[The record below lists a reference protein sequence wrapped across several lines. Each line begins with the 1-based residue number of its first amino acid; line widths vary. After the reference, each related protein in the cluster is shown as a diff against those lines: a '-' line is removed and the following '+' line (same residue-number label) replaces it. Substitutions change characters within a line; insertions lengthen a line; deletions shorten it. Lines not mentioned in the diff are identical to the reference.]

1 MPGEMEILLAPNGEE
16 IKLQWRRGGIAFS
29 KPIKLKAS
37 VLRNRSAEVRAA
49 LSAMT
54 EYIRRNPKLKEEFDP
69 RWDNYRSVFQ
79 RIRNAGKALRAA
91 ILRQEQS
98 PNAQALEAALM
109 AMPQGASLRI
119 HCSDEE
125 VTFPFGFV
133 CDDSRPGDD
142 LTMER
147 SVKDFGRFWLSRFK
161 ISMVVEGSDYAE
173 SALNINPDTLRA
185 LYALHKTELE
195 KSAEDLGA
203 DLEKLKQLLKVRV
216 GDHYDWDSVT
226 SAWQQIDTPDSIVFV
241 FSHSDGDHLTLDGES
256 KIESLQ
262 FRDMLEKRTSSGATL
277 LILNCCLSAA
287 GAEGASLLS
296 AVARPGF
303 CGLVGTEA
311 EILNTTAL
319 GCGTRLL
326 WELCAMGVALGDAF
340 DALQQDPRLFP
351 LNLFYTCYADRSFK
365 LSAPM
370 SFEPVA
376 A

>member
-1 MPGEMEILLAPNGEE
+1 MPGEMEIMLAPNGEE
-16 IKLQWRRGGIAFS
+16 IKLTWRHGGIAFS

-37 VLRNRSAEVRAA
+37 VLKNRSAEVRAA
-49 LSAMT
+49 LSDMT
-54 EYIRRNPKLKEEFDP
+54 EYVRRNPKLREELDP
-69 RWDNYRSVFQ
+69 GWKNYRSVLQ
-79 RIRNAGKALRAA
+79 RIRTKGKALRAA
-91 ILRQEQS
+91 ILRQEES
-98 PNAQALEAALM
+98 PNAEALEAALM
-109 AMPQGASLRI
+109 AMAQGASLRI

-133 CDDSRPGDD
+133 CEDCPAGEDV
-142 LTMER
+142 TIER
-147 SVKDFGRFWLSRFK
+147 TVKDFGCFWLSRFK
-161 ISMVVEGSDYAE
+161 ISMVVAGCDYAT
-173 SALNINPDTLRA
+173 SDLNINPDTLRA

-195 KSAEDLGA
+195 KSVEDLGP
-203 DLEKLKQLLKVRV
+203 DLEKLRQLLKVRV

-226 SAWQQIDTPDSIVFV
+226 TAWQQIDSPDSIVFV

-256 KIESLQ
+256 GIESLQ
-262 FRDMLEKRTSSGATL
+262 FRDILKKRPSSGATL

-311 EILNTTAL
+311 EILNSTAL

-326 WELCAMGVALGDAF
+326 WELCGEGVALGEAF

-351 LNLFYTCYADRSFK
+351 LNLFYSCYADRSFK

-370 SFEPVA
+370 TFASVA